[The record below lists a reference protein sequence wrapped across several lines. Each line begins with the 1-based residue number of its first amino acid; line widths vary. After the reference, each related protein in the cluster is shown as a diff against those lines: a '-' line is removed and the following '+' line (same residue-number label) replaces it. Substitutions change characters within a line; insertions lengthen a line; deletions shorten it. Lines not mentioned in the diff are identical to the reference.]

1 MFARLVT
8 LDALSEDES
17 PNRLWINVARTGEWK
32 GHPRG
37 PFQFTGEIFDQI
49 IANAERRQTPIN
61 CDYEHQTFKPYV
73 TGAVPS
79 SGHILKL
86 ERRGD
91 ELWALVELTPRAAQ
105 HVRAG
110 EYRSCSPVIEF
121 DSKDRA
127 SGDDVGPEMLSL
139 ALTNDPFQDGL
150 APYRL
155 TRSDAMSDLT
165 DEEKKKAAA
174 AAHVTAAEKK
184 EEAVAA
190 PTVMSA
196 EEMPKKPVEC
206 ADTVALADPPA
217 HQVADSASETA
228 AAADYSAEG
237 DDVDADA
244 VFGAIAD
251 AAGAGKAE
259 VLAAIA
265 DNIDAFV
272 GLIQDSLSKGDQ
284 PAKGE
289 AKAMSRLV
297 DHGKDIRALSIEL
310 KQSSAQVT
318 ALSERLAAA
327 EAQLKATREKAAQE
341 KAEALLKHCLSLQ
354 ASGHVGPEKQDLDD
368 AVYMFSQDYERASR
382 AYSRQIVPVGKPDSE
397 DERNNKA
404 GGGPVTLDNLSDKE
418 KQTVQFMIRAGVAQD
433 AALATIGE
441 KRAGKGN

>member
-1 MFARLVT
+1 M
-8 LDALSEDES
+8 SEDES

-37 PFQFTGEIFDQI
+37 AFQFTSDVFDQI
-49 IANAERRQTPIN
+49 IANAEKRQTPIN
-61 CDYEHQTFKPYV
+61 CDYEHQTFKPHV

-79 SGHILKL
+79 SGHIVKL

-105 HVRAG
+105 HVRSG

-127 SGDDVGPEMLSL
+127 SGEDVGPEMLSL

-150 APYRL
+150 QPYRL

-165 DEEKKKAAA
+165 DDEKKKAAA

-184 EEAVAA
+184 EEPPQAPAA
-190 PTVMSA
+190 EMSA
-196 EEMPKKPVEC
+196 VPAEEGKKPVEC
-206 ADTVALADPPA
+206 ADTVALAEP
-217 HQVADSASETA
+217 VADSASEEA
-228 AAADYSAEG
+228 AEG
-237 DDVDADA
+237 AEESGEDVDADA

-272 GLIQDSLSKGDQ
+272 GMIQDSLSKGGE

-289 AKAMSRLV
+289 AKAMSRLAE
-297 DHGKDIRALSIEL
+297 HGKDIRALSIEL
-310 KQSSAQVT
+310 KQSTAQVT

-327 EAQLKATREKAAQE
+327 ESQLKATREKAAQE
-341 KAEALLKHCLSLQ
+341 KAESILKHVLSLQ
-354 ASGHVGPEKQDLDD
+354 AAGKVGPEKQDVDD
-368 AVYMFSQDYERASR
+368 AVFLFSQDFDRAAR
-382 AYSRQIVPVGKPDSE
+382 AYSHQIVPVGKPDSE
-397 DERNNKA
+397 DERNDKA
-404 GGGPVTLDNLSDKE
+404 GGGPVTLDNLSE
-418 KQTVQFMIRAGVAQD
+418 RELTTVNFMIRAGIAQD
-433 AALATIGE
+433 KALEKIGGM
-441 KRAGKGN
+441 RAGKGN